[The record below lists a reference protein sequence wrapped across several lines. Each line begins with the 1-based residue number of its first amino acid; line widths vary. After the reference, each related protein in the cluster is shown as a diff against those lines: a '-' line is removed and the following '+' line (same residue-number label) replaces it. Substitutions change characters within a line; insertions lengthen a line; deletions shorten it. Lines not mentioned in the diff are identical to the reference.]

1 MGRFKL
7 GAVNWKYIAGEVLL
21 IFIGI
26 NLAIWFNNWNTGR
39 EISEKKKTALHKIQE
54 EIRNN
59 LEDLADAE
67 KSNQQIPLSISAY
80 EEMTTNDTD
89 VVRATPQTIKEFQA
103 KFPGFYTVTDS
114 VPLGDDHFA
123 YTGATFI
130 NLELTELSKIA
141 WETAKGTG
149 IANEFAY
156 ECLYGLEDMY
166 SLQEIIQREMGK
178 ASEALQVG
186 DIKLLL
192 RILEFIDQLNPQL
205 VADYKNVL
213 AGLNNCY

>member
-1 MGRFKL
+1 MGRFKS
-7 GAVNWKYIAGEVLL
+7 GTVNWKYIAGEVLL

-39 EISEKKKTALHKIQE
+39 EINEKKKTALHKIQE

-59 LEDLADAE
+59 LEDLTDSK
-67 KSNQQIPLSISAY
+67 KSNQHIPLSIKAY
-80 EEMTTNDTD
+80 EQMVSGDTGL
-89 VVRATPQTIKEFQA
+89 VQATPAAIRKFQEQ
-103 KFPGFYTVTDS
+103 FPGFYTVTDS
-114 VPLGDDHFA
+114 VPLGDNHFT
-123 YTGATFI
+123 YTGGTFI

-141 WETAKGTG
+141 WETAKGTT

-156 ECLYGLEDMY
+156 DCLYGLEDMY
-166 SLQEIIQREMGK
+166 SLQDMVQREIGK

-192 RILEFIDQLNPQL
+192 RILEFINQLNPQL
-205 VADYKNVL
+205 VDDYRNML
-213 AGLNNCY
+213 AGLDDCY

>member
-7 GAVNWKYIAGEVLL
+7 GTVNWKYIAGEVLL

-26 NLAIWFNNWNTGR
+26 NLAIWFNTWNTNR
-39 EISEKKKTALHKIQE
+39 EIDKKKNTALQMIQE

-67 KSNQQIPLSISAY
+67 KNNQQIPLSISAY
-80 EEMTTNDTD
+80 EEMTSNDTG
-89 VVRATPQTIKEFQA
+89 VIQATSQTIREFQA

-141 WETAKGTG
+141 WETAKGTA

-156 ECLYGLEDMY
+156 ECLYALEDMY
-166 SLQEIIQREMGK
+166 SLQDMVQREMGK

-186 DIKLLL
+186 NIELLL
-192 RILEFIDQLNPQL
+192 KILEFINQLNPQL
-205 VADYKNVL
+205 VADYKNML
-213 AGLNNCY
+213 AGLDDCY